1 MSSLRLVWVLRMNSF
16 AEWFEK
22 IPPKIVL
29 ETGSSSNKIVANQN
43 VNLKFCLM
51 MLLNSGR
58 IFEID
63 YDFCDFCA

>member
-22 IPPKIVL
+22 IPSKIVL
-29 ETGSSSNKIVANQN
+29 EAGSSSNKIVANQN
-43 VNLKFCLM
+43 VNLKFRLM